1 MSPGVATESL
11 LSYLVVA
18 AMLTL
23 TPGPNMALVI
33 RTAVDSGFGG
43 GLRATLGVASGL
55 ALWGLAS
62 AVGVA
67 TILAAFPAAFTA
79 LQAAG
84 GLWLIYLGV
93 RAWLRAGRLPPVG
106 SQPAG
111 ARRDFAAGLVTNFL
125 NPMVGAFYL
134 AALPAFVQPGE
145 SAPVTTMLLAGIHI
159 SMVLT
164 WLSVVSLLVA
174 TGGHVFT
181 RPGSRH
187 IVARLAAVM
196 LAIFGVR
203 TLAAIGL

>member
-33 RTAVDSGFGG
+33 RTAVDSGFAG
-43 GLRATLGVASGL
+43 GLRATLGVVTGL

-67 TILAAFPAAFTA
+67 AILAASPAAFTA

-93 RAWLRAGRLPPVG
+93 RAWLRSGRLPGVG
-106 SQPAG
+106 AQPPG
-111 ARRDFAAGLVTNFL
+111 ARREFGLGLVTNFL

-134 AALPAFVQPGE
+134 AALPGFVEPGE

-159 SMVLT
+159 GMVLT
-164 WLSVVSLLVA
+164 WLTGISLVVA
-174 TGGHVFT
+174 RGGQVFT
-181 RPGSRH
+181 RPGPRQF
-187 IVARLAAVM
+187 VARLAAVM
-196 LAIFGVR
+196 LAVFGLR
-203 TLAAIGL
+203 TLAAIVI

>member
-1 MSPGVATESL
+1 MTPGVATESL
-11 LSYLVVA
+11 LAYLVVA
-18 AMLTL
+18 ALLTL

-33 RTAVDSGFGG
+33 RTAVDSGFAG

-67 TILAAFPAAFTA
+67 AILAAFPAAFTA

-84 GLWLIYLGV
+84 GLWLIYLGI
-93 RAWLRAGRLPPVG
+93 RGWLRAGRLPAPG
-106 SQPAG
+106 AQPAG

-134 AALPAFVQPGE
+134 AALPGFVEPGE

-159 SMVLT
+159 AMVLT
-164 WLSVVSLLVA
+164 FLSSISLIVA
-174 TGGHVFT
+174 RGGRVFT
-181 RPGSRH
+181 RPGSREV
-187 IVARLAAVM
+187 VARIAAVM

-203 TLAAIGL
+203 TLADVVM